1 MARECLECG
10 GDLPKRVPGKAGRKP
25 SKFCHR
31 SCRRAFHQRRA
42 SRGAIVYDLVM
53 SMRKFR
59 ANGATLGDL
68 FHQASIYLNRDKEDG
83 RQSFL
88 DYTGEPIPWV
98 FPEADP
104 MTPRK
109 AANDG

>member
-1 MARECLECG
+1 MKRNCMECG
-10 GDLPKRVPGKAGRKP
+10 IDLPPKKPGKAGRGASRFCGKRCCD
-25 SKFCHR
+25 KFHA
-31 SCRRAFHQRRA
+31 RRQ
-42 SRGAIVYDLVM
+42 SRGAIFYDLVM
-53 SMRKFR
+53 SNRKFR
-59 ANGATLGDL
+59 EKGAKLGDI
-68 FHQASIYLNRDKEDG
+68 FHQASVYLNQDKEDG

-98 FPEADP
+98 FPKPDP